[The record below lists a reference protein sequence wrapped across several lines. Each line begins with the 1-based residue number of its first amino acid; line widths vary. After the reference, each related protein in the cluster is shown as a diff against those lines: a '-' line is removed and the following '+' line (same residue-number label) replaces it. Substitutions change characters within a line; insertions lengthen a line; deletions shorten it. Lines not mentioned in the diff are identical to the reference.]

1 VAFVVPGTGSDEA
14 PIPNGNGTA
23 SEGGYT
29 TGRVDLVFRND
40 EGIVVV
46 DYKTDTVGAA
56 AMEGHTGQAETYG
69 RGVGA
74 ATGLEVKDVVLVFA
88 RTGAEARLGAIR

>member
-1 VAFVVPGTGSDEA
+1 MVPGVGSDEA
-14 PIPNGNGTA
+14 LTSNGNGTA
-23 SEGGYT
+23 SEAGYT
-29 TGRVDLVFRND
+29 TGRVDLVFHDD

-46 DYKTDTVGAA
+46 DYKTDALGAA
-56 AMEGHTGQAETYG
+56 AMEGHAGQAETYG

-88 RTGAEARLGAIR
+88 RTGAEARLER